1 VRGGEVTI
9 AGRGIPV
16 GSTRHR
22 NCDCSRASRDRDNRN
37 CDERDAT

>member
-16 GSTRHR
+16 GSARQR
-22 NCDCSRASRDRDNRN
+22 DGDCSRASRDRDNRDCN
-37 CDERDAT
+37 ERDAT